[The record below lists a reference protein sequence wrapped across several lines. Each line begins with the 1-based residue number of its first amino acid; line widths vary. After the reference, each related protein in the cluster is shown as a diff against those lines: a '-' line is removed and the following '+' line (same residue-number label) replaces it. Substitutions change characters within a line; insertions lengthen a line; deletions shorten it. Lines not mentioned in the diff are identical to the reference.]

1 MKRFTS
7 GAKAPLFLGLDSR
20 AQARPRQDKSHIS
33 ILLAA
38 LVWLIAPPAA
48 AQGPEVRVRLY
59 WLQASESARIV
70 ARAGEADVRL
80 CSPCTNARVAAPLE
94 LKAVE
99 NQIEVRPG
107 PWRGDSVE
115 VEGTYRLEV
124 PGHAALTLAYP
135 ITIRAGDGRL
145 QLTVAMPLEDY
156 VAGVLAGEATSF
168 RSAESLKA
176 MAVAARTYAA
186 RFRGRHQAEG
196 FDFCDTTH
204 CQDLRL
210 SAVTGRLEEAAEA
223 TEGELLWYD
232 GLPAATYYHRHCGGE
247 TETASALDPELRAP
261 YLRSQHDGFCT
272 AKDPGEWQAEVTKEE
287 LRQALAA
294 AGIGLV
300 QGVASVTIVKRTPSG
315 RAERLLLEGSR
326 ATPIS
331 ATAFR
336 LAVGRALGWN
346 RIRSDLYEVRDLGDR
361 FLFRGRGHGHGV
373 GLCQVGAAQMGEAG
387 KSYREILSFYYPG
400 TALGLTAQGLPWQM
414 RAGERV
420 ELLSTRP
427 SEDESLIALA
437 ERLLR
442 GAEQR
447 TGWQL
452 GQRPQLRVYP
462 SVEVYRNATGQPG
475 WVAASTRGR
484 VIRLQPARV
493 LRDAGTLESTVEH
506 ELLHLVV
513 ESRARPDLPLW
524 FREGAVL
531 YLSQSRAAAKPG
543 DASISLEQ
551 LERLLS
557 QPRSEQELR
566 RAYAAARARV
576 ARMVERHGWATVS
589 QWVERGLPA
598 SGLDE

>member
-1 MKRFTS
+1 MKRL
-7 GAKAPLFLGLDSR
+7 APLAFL
-20 AQARPRQDKSHIS
+20 
-33 ILLAA
+33 LLLFAGE
-38 LVWLIAPPAA
+38 AA
-48 AQGPEVRVRLY
+48 AQGPDVRVRLY
-59 WLQASESARIV
+59 WLQVPESARIV
-70 ARAGEADVRL
+70 ARADEASVRL

-94 LKAVE
+94 VKAVG
-99 NQIEVRPG
+99 NQVEARPG

-115 VEGTYRLEV
+115 VEGAYRLEV
-124 PGHAALTLAYP
+124 PGQAALSLAYP
-135 ITIRAGDGRL
+135 VAIRAADGRL
-145 QLTVAMPLEDY
+145 QLTVTLPLEDY

-186 RFRGRHQAEG
+186 RFRGRHQSEG

-210 SAVTGRLEEAAEA
+210 SAVTERLEEAAEA
-223 TEGELLWYD
+223 TEGELLWHD
-232 GLPAATYYHRHCGGE
+232 GLPAAAYYHRHCGGS

-261 YLRSQHDGFCT
+261 YLRVHSDGFCT
-272 AKDPGEWQAEVTKEE
+272 TKAPGEWQAEVTKEE
-287 LRQALAA
+287 LRQALEA
-294 AGIGLV
+294 AGLNLP
-300 QGVASVTIVKRTPSG
+300 QGVTSLTMVQRTPSG

-331 ATAFR
+331 ATALR

-373 GLCQVGAAQMGEAG
+373 GLCQVGTAQMGEAG

-427 SEDESLIALA
+427 GEDESLIALA

-447 TGWQL
+447 TGWEL

-484 VIRLQPARV
+484 VVRLQPARV
-493 LRDAGTLESTVEH
+493 LREAGTLEASVEH

-513 ESRARPDLPLW
+513 ESRAHPRLPLW
-524 FREGAVL
+524 FREGVVL
-531 YLSQSRAAAKPG
+531 YLSQARAASG

-551 LERLLS
+551 LERMLAA
-557 QPRSEQELR
+557 PRSEAELR
-566 RAYAAARARV
+566 QAYAAACARV
-576 ARMVERHGWATVS
+576 AGLVERHGLPTVL
-589 QWVERGLPA
+589 QWIERGLPA
-598 SGLDE
+598 AAP